1 MKYGWVSVVLV
12 TGMML
17 PIQAAVNAK
26 LRTFVVNPIYSA
38 LISFSVGTLTLF
50 AVGTFM
56 AAQGQV
62 GNLRGAGGAPWWV
75 WIGGVLGALFVTM
88 AILAV
93 PRIGAAGYSAAIIT
107 GQLFGALLL
116 DHYGWLGLPK
126 TQITPSK
133 IIGAGL
139 LLLSVWLIQRK

>member
-38 LISFSVGTLTLF
+38 LISFTVGTFTLV
-50 AVGTFM
+50 AVGAFM
-56 AAQGQV
+56 AAQGQA
-62 GNLRGAGGAPWWV
+62 GNLRGSVGAPWWA
-75 WIGGVLGALFVTM
+75 WIGGFLGALFVTM

-107 GQLFGALLL
+107 GQLFGALVI

-126 TQITPSK
+126 TTISPSK
-133 IIGAGL
+133 ILGAGL
-139 LLLSVWLIQRK
+139 LLLAVWLIQRK

>member
-1 MKYGWVSVVLV
+1 MKFGWVSVVLI

-38 LISFSVGTLTLF
+38 LISFTVGTVTLF
-50 AVGTFM
+50 AVGAFM
-56 AAQGQV
+56 ASQGQS
-62 GNLRGAGGAPWWV
+62 GNLRASTDAPWWA
-75 WIGGVLGALFVTM
+75 WIGGFLGALFVTM

-93 PRIGAAGYSAAIIT
+93 PRIGAAGYSAALIT
-107 GQLFGALLL
+107 GQLFGALVL
-116 DHYGWLGLPK
+116 DHYGWLGLSK
-126 TQITPSK
+126 TQISPSK
-133 IIGAGL
+133 ILGAGL